1 MINQIHED
9 KNVCID
15 CQKRL
20 STILTTEHYSEAEIH
35 LLDKPKR
42 MLTFTVPVKMD
53 SGEVQVFNAFRVLY
67 NDARGPGKGGI
78 RFHSEV
84 DLEEVKSLAFLMAL
98 KCALV
103 DIPFGGAKGGIEV
116 DPATL
121 STGEIERM
129 SRGYVREIHQFIGEC
144 VDVPA
149 PDVNT
154 NSTIMGYMVDEYAK
168 IQGKFVPGVITGK
181 PLSLGGSQGRTEATS
196 LGGAHVLRTY
206 LEHIN
211 QDIKGATVA
220 IQGFGNVGSNIAKIL
235 HDWGAVI
242 VAVSDAKR
250 AVFNP
255 NGFDIPV
262 FINDKS
268 SAIPEDHGGT
278 EISNAELLTLDVDV
292 LIPAAISHQITAH
305 NAAEVKAGVILEMAN
320 DPITTDADP
329 LLQKR
334 GVVIIPDIIA
344 NAGGVMVSY
353 FEWIQNSSNDYWTIE
368 KIHAELERRIT
379 QAFSTVLEH
388 SNDACTSLRADAYR
402 LAIGRIIEAER
413 ARGRLQ

>member
-1 MINQIHED
+1 MINHIHED
-9 KNVCID
+9 KNICID

-20 STILTTEHYSEAEIH
+20 STILTTDHYSEAEIH

-53 SGEVQVFNAFRVLY
+53 SGVVRVFNAFRVLY

-78 RFHSEV
+78 RFHHDV
-84 DLEEVKSLAFLMAL
+84 DLEEVKNLAFLMAL

-103 DIPFGGAKGGIEV
+103 DIPFGGSKGGIEV
-116 DPATL
+116 DPTTL
-121 STGEIERM
+121 SVSEIERL
-129 SRGYVREIHQFIGEC
+129 SRSYIRELHQFIGER

-154 NSTIMGYMVDEYAK
+154 NATIMGYMVDEYAK
-168 IQGKFVPGVITGK
+168 IQGRFIPGVITGK
-181 PLSLGGSQGRTEATS
+181 PIALGGSQGRTQATS
-196 LGGAHVLRTY
+196 LGGAQVLKTY

-211 QDIKGATVA
+211 KDIKGTTVA

-235 HDWGAVI
+235 HDWGAIV

-250 AVFNP
+250 AVFDQD
-255 NGFDIPV
+255 GLDIPA
-262 FINDKS
+262 FISEK
-268 SAIPEDHGGT
+268 AGVIPEEHGGT
-278 EISNAELLTLDVDV
+278 EITNAELLTLDVDV
-292 LIPAAISHQITAH
+292 LIPAAISHQVTAQ
-305 NAAEVKAGVILEMAN
+305 NAAEVKAGTILEMAN
-320 DPITTDADP
+320 DPITTDADT
-329 LLQKR
+329 LLQEH
-334 GVVIIPDIIA
+334 GVVVIPDIIA

-368 KIHAELERRIT
+368 KVHAELEQRIT

-388 SNDACTSLRADAYR
+388 SNDSFTSLRADGYR
-402 LAIGRIIEAER
+402 LAIGRIIEAEQ